1 MNTKKIDEQIR
12 DYYTSQR
19 PSPQTVARVKQM
31 IRAGAPVHSRRRL
44 WIGIAA
50 AGVIAVTTVIWTAAH
65 RVLPLPQQVALTVAR
80 QAAVG
85 HNEKQELEFRVR
97 RYGELQNKMKS
108 LDFTPVEPAMMTR
121 MNMHIVGAR
130 YATLAGVIA
139 AQIRYVDDHGV
150 PCTLYEVRSAGQ
162 LAVLVSGEQQVDGV
176 RVNLWREK
184 GLLMVLARPIA

>member
-50 AGVIAVTTVIWTAAH
+50 AVVIAVTTVIWTAAH

-108 LDFTPVEPAMMTR
+108 LDFTPVEPAMMTN

-130 YATLAGVIA
+130 YTTLAGAIA

>member
-31 IRAGAPVHSRRRL
+31 IRAGAPVHSRRL

-50 AGVIAVTTVIWTAAH
+50 AVVIAVTTVIWTAAH

-80 QAAVG
+80 QAAAG
-85 HNEKQELEFRVR
+85 HNKKQELEFRVR
-97 RYGELQNKMKS
+97 RPDELQNKMKS
-108 LDFTPVEPAMMTR
+108 LDFTPVEPAMMTS

-130 YATLAGVIA
+130 YTTLAGAIA

-150 PCTLYEVRSAGQ
+150 PCTLYEVRPAGQ
-162 LAVLVSGEQQVDGV
+162 LATVASSEQQVDGV

-184 GLLMVLARPIA
+184 GLLMVLARPMA

>member
-121 MNMHIVGAR
+121 MNSVTPRRA
-130 YATLAGVIA
+130 
-139 AQIRYVDDHGV
+139 
-150 PCTLYEVRSAGQ
+150 
-162 LAVLVSGEQQVDGV
+162 
-176 RVNLWREK
+176 W
-184 GLLMVLARPIA
+184 PI